1 MQYTSKDVKNCLLK
15 EKKKKE
21 EKENEDSVTCLKLGS
36 NFVLES
42 RLLLKVLIQ
51 ADTSEQMRAE
61 NGSTWVSWSKTNS
74 TVRTQGI

>member
-1 MQYTSKDVKNCLLK
+1 MQCTSKDVKNCLLK

-21 EKENEDSVTCLKLGS
+21 EKENEDSATCLKPGS
-36 NFVLES
+36 NFVAES

-61 NGSTWVSWSKTNS
+61 NGSTWVS
-74 TVRTQGI
+74 